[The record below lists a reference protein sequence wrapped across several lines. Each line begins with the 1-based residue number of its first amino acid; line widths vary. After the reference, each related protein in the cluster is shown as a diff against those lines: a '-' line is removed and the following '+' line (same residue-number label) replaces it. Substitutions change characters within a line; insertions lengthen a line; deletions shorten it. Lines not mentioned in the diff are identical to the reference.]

1 MKRLMRRLS
10 QSLFF
15 IGLLCFFQAFP
26 VHIRAESPVK
36 LQKFI
41 GAINL
46 AAAPG
51 PIPFTLEGQ
60 ASHLGNFTSQGEVTF
75 RPGADPD
82 TFVGTG
88 PVVMRAANGHL
99 LVGTVTWEVTARDGN
114 FRSTHMHFAWKDSVT
129 FSNGNVMTNTG
140 RFIDDRPPGLV
151 VIAIIAIL
159 IGLLLPAVQKV
170 REAASR

>member
-10 QSLFF
+10 QSFVF
-15 IGLLCFFQAFP
+15 IAILCIFQAFP
-26 VHIRAESPVK
+26 VQLRAESPVK

-51 PIPFTLEGQ
+51 PVPFTLEGQ

-75 RPGADPD
+75 TPGAEPD

-99 LVGTVTWEVTARDGN
+99 LVGTVTWEVSALNGE
-114 FRSTHMHFAWKDSVT
+114 FRTSHMHFAWRDSVT
-129 FSNGNVMTNTG
+129 FSNGNVVANTG

-159 IGLLLPAVQKV
+159 IGLLYPAIQKA
-170 REAASR
+170 R

>member
-1 MKRLMRRLS
+1 MKRLVHCLS

-15 IGLLCFFQAFP
+15 IAILCFLLAFP
-26 VHIRAESPVK
+26 VQLRAESPVK
-36 LQKFI
+36 LQKFA

-51 PIPFTLEGQ
+51 PVPFTLEGQ
-60 ASHLGNFTSQGEVTF
+60 ASHLGKFTSQGEVTF
-75 RPGADPD
+75 SAGAQPD
-82 TFVGTG
+82 TYVGTG

-99 LVGTVTWEVTARDGN
+99 LVGVVTWEVSASNGE
-114 FRSTHMHFAWKDSVT
+114 FRSSEMHFKWADSVT
-129 FSNGNVMTNTG
+129 FSNGNVVTNTG
-140 RFIDDRPPGLV
+140 RFIDDRPSGLV

-170 REAASR
+170 R

>member
-15 IGLLCFFQAFP
+15 IGILCFFQAFP
-26 VHIRAESPVK
+26 VQLRAESPVK

-60 ASHLGNFTSQGEVTF
+60 ASHLGNFTSRGEVKFT
-75 RPGADPD
+75 PGTQPD
-82 TFVGTG
+82 TYVGTG
-88 PVVMRAANGHL
+88 PAVMRAANGHL
-99 LVGTVTWEVTARDGN
+99 LVGVVTWEVSARDGE
-114 FRSTHMHFAWKDSVT
+114 FRSSHMHFRWSDSVT
-129 FSNGNVMTNTG
+129 FSNGDVVSNTG
-140 RFIDDRPPGLV
+140 RFVDDRPPGLV
-151 VIAIIAIL
+151 VIYIIAIL

-170 REAASR
+170 RN